1 MYSCDTASFDFPM
14 VKGIVMLHVIIFGS
28 MLAFFG
34 YSIYLDSKIYKDL
47 TDQTKQL
54 DSRMYENLLD
64 RVSSLEAQI
73 AQLKNK

>member
-1 MYSCDTASFDFPM
+1 
-14 VKGIVMLHVIIFGS
+14 

-34 YSIYLDSKIYKDL
+34 YSIYLDSKIYENL

-54 DSRMYENLLD
+54 DSRMYESLLD

>member
-1 MYSCDTASFDFPM
+1 
-14 VKGIVMLHVIIFGS
+14 